1 MFQFFYSYLEKGGEK
16 MKSEKEMIV
25 LKLAIVTTFV
35 IGAFIFLYPFVA
47 NILNAQ
53 IDHYRI
59 EQLSKQTEQ
68 EAEKQRQKERKRAE
82 EIKNNPTLGIQLE
95 TELFDEVEKSSPLTK
110 NEISEHLIG
119 SISIP
124 KINSQLPI
132 FDETTPSFLQE
143 GITLLPG
150 SSYPTGGKSSHAV
163 LTGHTGLPSKKLFTD
178 LKDLV
183 IGDVIY
189 LKIAEKNLAYKV
201 DQIKTVLPN
210 QLDDLK
216 MQEGQDYLTLVT
228 CTPYMVNT
236 HRLLVRGHRVP
247 VDQKQMKQKEQ
258 EINKKNN
265 IALVFYLMLLI
276 SLVSLLLYV
285 IYRQYINYQI
295 TGRRY
300 RLKVQVLYDGISKA
314 NQSFVL
320 MDSKKRP
327 SLIETKSNKKG
338 EIRLKGIKGGRYLL
352 MLKEEDKSLEIIC
365 FVKHY
370 KDAYFST
377 RLSKKS
383 DSQWELKVNKE

>member
-1 MFQFFYSYLEKGGEK
+1 

-25 LKLAIVTTFV
+25 LKLSIVTTFV

>member
-1 MFQFFYSYLEKGGEK
+1 MT
-16 MKSEKEMIV
+16 SERKAII

-35 IGAFIFLYPFVA
+35 VGAFTFLYPFVA

-68 EAEKQRQKERKRAE
+68 EAEKQQQKERKRAE

-216 MQEGQDYLTLVT
+216 IQEGEDYLTLVT

-300 RLKVQVLYDGISKA
+300 RLKVQVLYDGISEA

-320 MDSKKRP
+320 VDSKKNP
-327 SLIETKSNKKG
+327 SLIETKSNTKG

-352 MLKEEDKSLEIIC
+352 IPKEEKGKSLEIIC

-370 KDAYFST
+370 KDTYFST
-377 RLSKKS
+377 CLSKKS
-383 DSQWELKVNKE
+383 DSQWELKVSKE

>member
-1 MFQFFYSYLEKGGEK
+1 MT
-16 MKSEKEMIV
+16 SEKKAII

-47 NILNAQ
+47 NVLNAK
-53 IDHYRI
+53 IDSYRI

-68 EAEKQRQKERKRAE
+68 EAEKQRQKERKRVE

-150 SSYPTGGKSSHAV
+150 SSYPTGGKSTHSV
-163 LTGHTGLPSKKLFTD
+163 LTGHTGLPNKKLFTD

-189 LKIAEKNLAYKV
+189 LKIGEKNLAYKV

-216 MQEGQDYLTLVT
+216 IKKDQDYLTLVT

-247 VDQKQMKQKEQ
+247 VDQKQMKKKEQ

-265 IALVFYLMLLI
+265 MALVFYSVLLI

-300 RLKVQVLYDGISKA
+300 RLKVQVLYDGISEA

-320 MDSKKRP
+320 VDSPKNP
-327 SLIETKSNKKG
+327 SLVETKSNTKG

-352 MLKEEDKSLEIIC
+352 IPKEEKGKSLEIIC

-370 KDAYFST
+370 KDTYFST

-383 DSQWELKVNKE
+383 DSQWELKVSKE

>member
-1 MFQFFYSYLEKGGEK
+1 MS
-16 MKSEKEMIV
+16 SERKAII

-35 IGAFIFLYPFVA
+35 IGAVIFLYPFVA

>member
-1 MFQFFYSYLEKGGEK
+1 MGCCNKVGVEK
-16 MKSEKEMIV
+16 MTSERKAII

-47 NILNAQ
+47 NVLNAK
-53 IDHYRI
+53 IDSYRI

-68 EAEKQRQKERKRAE
+68 EAEKQREKERKRVE

-150 SSYPTGGKSSHAV
+150 SSYPTGGKNTHSV
-163 LTGHTGLPSKKLFTD
+163 LTGHTGLPNKKLFTD

-189 LKIAEKNLAYKV
+189 LKIGEKNLAYKV

-216 MQEGQDYLTLVT
+216 IKKDQDYLTLVT

-236 HRLLVRGHRVP
+236 HRLLVRGHRIP

-265 IALVFYLMLLI
+265 MALVFYSVLLI

-300 RLKVQVLYDGISKA
+300 RLKVQVLYDGISEA

-320 MDSKKRP
+320 VDSPKNP
-327 SLIETKSNKKG
+327 SLVETKSNTKG

-352 MLKEEDKSLEIIC
+352 IPKEEKGKSLEIIC

-370 KDAYFST
+370 KDTYFST

-383 DSQWELKVNKE
+383 DSHWELKVSKE

>member
-1 MFQFFYSYLEKGGEK
+1 

>member
-1 MFQFFYSYLEKGGEK
+1 MT
-16 MKSEKEMIV
+16 SERKAII

-47 NILNAQ
+47 NVLNAK
-53 IDHYRI
+53 IDSYRI

-68 EAEKQRQKERKRAE
+68 EAEKQREKERKRVE

-150 SSYPTGGKSSHAV
+150 SSYPTGGKNTHSV
-163 LTGHTGLPSKKLFTD
+163 LTGHTGLPNKKLFTD

-189 LKIAEKNLAYKV
+189 LKIGEKNLAYKV

-216 MQEGQDYLTLVT
+216 IKKDQDYLTLVT

-236 HRLLVRGHRVP
+236 HRLLVRGHRIP

-265 IALVFYLMLLI
+265 MALVFYSVLLI

-300 RLKVQVLYDGISKA
+300 RLKVQVLYDGISEV

-320 MDSKKRP
+320 VDSPKNP
-327 SLIETKSNKKG
+327 SLVETKSNTKG

-352 MLKEEDKSLEIIC
+352 IPKEEKGKSLEIIC

-370 KDAYFST
+370 KDTYFST

-383 DSQWELKVNKE
+383 DSHWELKVSKE